1 MSDDS
6 VRAVWISGQ
15 PIDKATVMTAVRA
28 ALTEDRAVR
37 DKERWFRI
45 ASVFA
50 IAVLCPALLWCAA
63 FGKTPLVRGG
73 YALMA
78 AGTAV
83 LGFAEWMYLDWSRLA
98 LPGPADARYQL
109 HRTAFLLSRQA
120 WLMRTAPL
128 WCAPIFIGTALIGAW
143 VYREVG
149 HAAGYLLWMAV
160 GTGWFMTFVSG
171 IARGTRLNERRIRME
186 QLMSDLEEPE
196 EPEPRNPGT
205 PEPTTGH
212 RT

>member
-6 VRAVWISGQ
+6 LRAVWVSGQ
-15 PIDKATVMTAVRA
+15 PIDKASVMAAVHT

-37 DKERWFRI
+37 EKERWVRI
-45 ASVFA
+45 ASVLA
-50 IAVLCPALLWCAA
+50 VAVLCPGLLWCAA
-63 FGKTPLVRGG
+63 FGLTPLVRGG

-83 LGFAEWMYLDWSRLA
+83 LVFAEWTYLDWSRQA
-98 LPGPADARYQL
+98 LPGPADARSQL

-120 WLMRTAPL
+120 WWMRTAPL

-149 HAAGYLLWMAV
+149 HAGGYLLWAAV
-160 GTGWFMTFVSG
+160 GTAWFLTFVTG
-171 IARGTRLNERRIRME
+171 IAKGTRLNERRIRME

-196 EPEPRNPGT
+196 ESSPGT
-205 PEPTTGH
+205 PGTDYGP
-212 RT
+212 